1 MAQSIVVVQ
10 VVQVKWADDKLASI
24 LIRIKNFCLQN
35 ILPIGTIFAVIFGIC
50 LPQPAVYVSQRI
62 PISKICII
70 VVFLT
75 IGLRLRFAEAKSAVK
90 SYKDILVGLLLVLFA
105 YPIFVANVL
114 NQIPYFG
121 SLIGSERYLE
131 ITNSN
136 STTAN
141 IPILGPEEFRFGLQV
156 YCLCPSPTATSLI
169 LVSDKSR

>member
-1 MAQSIVVVQ
+1 MARSNVVVQ
-10 VVQVKWADDKLASI
+10 VVQVKGADNKHARVLVH
-24 LIRIKNFCLQN
+24 IKNFCLRN

-50 LPQPAVYVSQRI
+50 LPQPAIYVSQRI
-62 PISKICII
+62 PVSKICII

-105 YPIFVANVL
+105 TPVFAANVL

-121 SLIGSERYLE
+121 SLIGSGRDWE
-131 ITNSN
+131 ISSSN
-136 STTAN
+136 GTTGK
-141 IPILGPEEFRFGLQV
+141 IPVLGPEEFRLALQV